1 MSKEDLIYT
10 LSKSKKNILENNY
23 MKYINNAK
31 GNEMHTRINNRITVA
46 KLGNIL
52 IKRKKYNQKIIIRI
66 IK

>member
-1 MSKEDLIYT
+1 
-10 LSKSKKNILENNY
+10 